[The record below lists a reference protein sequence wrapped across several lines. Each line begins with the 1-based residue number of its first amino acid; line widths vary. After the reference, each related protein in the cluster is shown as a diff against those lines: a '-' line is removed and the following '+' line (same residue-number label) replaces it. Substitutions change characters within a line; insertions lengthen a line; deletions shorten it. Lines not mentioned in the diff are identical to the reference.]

1 MDIPEQNESRCPIDI
16 INRRGHLQ
24 GYDLGLNPE
33 DGELLW
39 SQSREGWKL
48 REFIESGDLPVNKG
62 CQDPW
67 VKGSGF

>member
-48 REFIESGDLPVNKG
+48 REFI
-62 CQDPW
+62 
-67 VKGSGF
+67 